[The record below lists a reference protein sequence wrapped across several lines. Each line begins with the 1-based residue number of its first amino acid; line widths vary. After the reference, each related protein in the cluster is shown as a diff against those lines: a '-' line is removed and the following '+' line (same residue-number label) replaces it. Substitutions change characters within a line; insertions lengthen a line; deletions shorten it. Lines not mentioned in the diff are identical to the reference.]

1 MSEEAYHLLL
11 VEDNPD
17 QVEMVK
23 YRFLKQN
30 PPPKITVVTSGQAC
44 LESLSKDQFS
54 AVLLDYSLPGMT
66 GLQVLEEILH
76 RKHDVPVIMV
86 TGRGDET
93 IAVEAMKK
101 GAYDYVVK
109 KSGYEEILPAVVEKA
124 VDRYCLRSRLAQ
136 SEERYQRLVE
146 CASDVVCLVD
156 LEGKIIMVN
165 PQVEELTGYPPAD
178 FVGKPL
184 IDLIHPENRMSFQN
198 SFSEVCNGVPTRLE
212 SQILRRDH
220 KTKWVSVSG
229 GPLLENQKVSGAIFI
244 LRDIS
249 DQKQAEMTLVKRN
262 LDLQLLLE
270 VADTLVS
277 QHDLDQILGIFARQV
292 TQAVMIT
299 YSRILLLESGW
310 LIVKAAYPIRELD
323 WETGLG
329 KAFSVGMLPY
339 VQKVLQE
346 KRSVVM
352 TRERF
357 QEAFRTPEQER
368 FLVSNLI
375 GIQSVA
381 MVPLISKGKI
391 LGLIVLGERRQWERR
406 PLTENQIALCEAIA
420 QQAAIAVENAHLF
433 HALKVANLDTIKA
446 LGGALET
453 KDLNTKGHSDR
464 TVALALAVTRR
475 LGLSEQEQEWAQ
487 YTAILHDIGKIGIPE
502 SILNKPAK
510 LTPEEFEVMK
520 RHPELGCEIIS
531 QIEFLAPVVP
541 LVRADHERWD
551 GRGYPDG
558 LAGEAIPLI
567 ARIVGVVDAYDAMTS
582 DRIYRKAPGKAYAI
596 QELKRCAGTQ
606 FDPKVVEALLECIGA
621 TGS

>member
-93 IAVEAMKK
+93 LAVEAMK
-101 GAYDYVVK
+101 
-109 KSGYEEILPAVVEKA
+109 
-124 VDRYCLRSRLAQ
+124 
-136 SEERYQRLVE
+136 
-146 CASDVVCLVD
+146 
-156 LEGKIIMVN
+156 
-165 PQVEELTGYPPAD
+165 
-178 FVGKPL
+178 
-184 IDLIHPENRMSFQN
+184 
-198 SFSEVCNGVPTRLE
+198 
-212 SQILRRDH
+212 
-220 KTKWVSVSG
+220 
-229 GPLLENQKVSGAIFI
+229 
-244 LRDIS
+244 
-249 DQKQAEMTLVKRN
+249 
-262 LDLQLLLE
+262 
-270 VADTLVS
+270 
-277 QHDLDQILGIFARQV
+277 
-292 TQAVMIT
+292 
-299 YSRILLLESGW
+299 
-310 LIVKAAYPIRELD
+310 
-323 WETGLG
+323 
-329 KAFSVGMLPY
+329 
-339 VQKVLQE
+339 
-346 KRSVVM
+346 
-352 TRERF
+352 
-357 QEAFRTPEQER
+357 
-368 FLVSNLI
+368 
-375 GIQSVA
+375 
-381 MVPLISKGKI
+381 
-391 LGLIVLGERRQWERR
+391 
-406 PLTENQIALCEAIA
+406 
-420 QQAAIAVENAHLF
+420 
-433 HALKVANLDTIKA
+433 KVANLDTIKA